1 MGVNIIS
8 NKKVFIMKKNL
19 LITLLFTFVASMLSA
34 QDAVVVPEN
43 VKSAIIKATPA
54 KLAVTPKKQR
64 KVLLFSNV
72 NGFDHAEGIAGCKV
86 FAQALQKN
94 VNNQIEFTISD
105 DISNFEKDKLA
116 KFDAV
121 FLNNTTGNFFC
132 QSHLIFNTL
141 PQAEKDAQIKKH
153 RELSE
158 NLKEYLENG
167 GGLFGIHA
175 AADGNYGW
183 EPFAEM
189 IGGLF
194 VNHPWGGALAV
205 TIIVE
210 DEKSPI
216 VKGIFPR
223 NEFRIHDEI
232 YQVQKGYDRNKQ
244 RVLMSV
250 DVTRSPIQGDPF
262 DRNFILV
269 RDNKDVP
276 AMWVKSYGKGRVAY
290 GTFGHAYNPFMMA
303 DVNEFYMRA
312 LQFACGDL
320 EADTTPS
327 GDDSVIAQNR
337 RAILNSLS
345 DFKDL
350 EYGAFAT
357 PMQNSYFRIIQSVSH
372 NAELSKEAEQVI
384 LDNQKSNEG
393 TDRYKMYIA
402 QCLEVL
408 GANYTAKELGEFVNV
423 KASDK
428 DYSQVTARL
437 VSLMARSKDA
447 NVAETLKKLSTHKEE
462 YIRLSAVL
470 ALGNLRDAKNVK
482 FLIDVLAKAS
492 KAQDANMIQSAL
504 GALAVTP
511 SKDAPAAIFSAY
523 KATND
528 ANLKNYAAMSYSSS
542 AFEND
547 VVDVD
552 ALKFILAE
560 KFPLKSAKSTAAILL
575 TKAGKFVN
583 PQDDDVLINVINFI
597 GLNEKVK
604 VPAEISF
611 EKISDSLKPAFVNA
625 LARRGESFDKII
637 ALEPD
642 NAGLALAISAAAV
655 AMSEGKDFAKL
666 ASFAPLY
673 NDADARAAAFLIA
686 SVRTRDK
693 AQKIM
698 QDMLKLSDK
707 PRALLEASLALIDT
721 SSNID
726 FFIDL
731 LKKGSDDEKIS
742 ALKALSGA
750 VVSSGEA
757 FVRITEVF
765 PTLEG
770 KVKQQASIALVTTSR
785 RDASDKVVVAAK
797 KLFDKLTDQ
806 KDKTFVLRFAS
817 ENSAQAGVDMLVEVY
832 KSGMQAEALKEMT
845 AWKND
850 SVLDTLVK
858 MAQAATSTEEKQA
871 LQDTIINVIVKL
883 NAVNTPAADYILNNA
898 LREKDATYMKRLKAL
913 NLDPK
918 DVVKLPN
925 GFLAATSNN
934 KHGLHEMFDANR
946 NTRWATNTGMV
957 AGQFVHV
964 ELPEAVRLT
973 GFVLELGISINDGV
987 DNPRI
992 YVGSS
997 MEDFDEIKYEYR
1009 LEGSKQI
1016 FTFPEA
1022 KDVKML
1028 RIEATS
1034 DKGFYWSIYELIF
1047 LQEASQFKAMSDMGN
1062 GFSAGSNVASGLL
1075 SKAFDGDMKTR
1086 WATEKAAAPFMWF
1099 QVGLDSYKEVKS
1111 VKLMLGSST
1120 GDRILSPRVFAGETI
1135 EKMAPVNFEYKK
1147 EGGSDTFI
1155 FEDGQKFKFIRFENM
1170 GKTEGTWW
1178 SIYELEIK

>member
-1 MGVNIIS
+1 
-8 NKKVFIMKKNL
+8 MKKNL
-19 LITLLFTFVASMLSA
+19 LTSLLFAFVATTLSA
-34 QDAVVVPEN
+34 QSEFVVPEN
-43 VKSAIIKATPA
+43 IKEAIIKATPA
-54 KLAVTPKKQR
+54 KLNVTPKKQR

-72 NGFDHAEGIAGCKV
+72 NGFNHTEGIAGCKV

-121 FLNNTTGNFFC
+121 FMNNNTGNFFC
-132 QSHLIFNTL
+132 QDHHIFNTL

-183 EPFAEM
+183 EPYAEM

-223 NEFRIHDEI
+223 NEFKIHDEI

-250 DVTRSPIQGDPF
+250 DVARSPIQGDPF
-262 DRNFILV
+262 NRNFMLV

-290 GTFGHAYNPFMMA
+290 GTFGHAYNPFMMP

-312 LQFACGDL
+312 IQFACGDL
-320 EADTTPS
+320 DVDTTPS
-327 GDDSVIAQNR
+327 GDDSVAAQNR
-337 RAILNSLS
+337 RAIMNSLS

-350 EYGAFAT
+350 QYGQFAV

-372 NAELSKEAEQVI
+372 NKELSKEAEQVI
-384 LDNQKSNEG
+384 LAELKSNEG

-408 GANYTAKELGEFVNV
+408 GANYTAKELGEFINV

-428 DYSQVTARL
+428 DYAQVTNRL

-447 NVAETLKKLSTHKEE
+447 NAAETLKKLATHKEE

-470 ALGNLRDAKNVK
+470 ALGNLRDAKNCK
-482 FLIDVLAKAS
+482 FLEDVLAKAS
-492 KAQDANMIQSAL
+492 KAQDANMLQSAL
-504 GALAVTP
+504 GALAITP
-511 SKDAPAAIFSAY
+511 SKDAPAAIFKAY

-528 ANLKNYAAMSYSSS
+528 ANLKNYAAISYSSS

-552 ALKFILAE
+552 SLKAILAE

-575 TKAGKFVN
+575 TKAGKFID
-583 PQDDDVLINVINFI
+583 PQDDDVLMNVINFI
-597 GLNEKVK
+597 GLNKDVK
-604 VPAEISF
+604 VPAEITF
-611 EKISDSLKPAFVNA
+611 DKISDSLKPAFVNA
-625 LARRGESFDKII
+625 LARRGEAFDKII
-637 ALEPD
+637 ALEPSD
-642 NAGLALAISAAAV
+642 SKLALAITNAAMV
-655 AMSEGKDFAKL
+655 MGEGKDFAKL
-666 ASFAPLY
+666 STFAPLY
-673 NDADARAAAFLIA
+673 NEADTRAAAFLIA
-686 SVRTRDK
+686 SVRTKDK
-693 AQKIM
+693 AQKLM
-698 QDMLKLSDK
+698 QEIQKASDK
-707 PRALLEASLALIDT
+707 PKDLLEAALAQTDT
-721 SSNID
+721 SSSID
-726 FFIDL
+726 FLIDL
-731 LKKGSDDEKIS
+731 VKSGNEDVKIS

-750 VVSSGEA
+750 VVGSSEA
-757 FVRITEVF
+757 FERIAAIF

-770 KVKQQASIALVTTSR
+770 KAKQQASVTMVAASR
-785 RDASDKVVVAAK
+785 RDAGDRVVAATK
-797 KLFDKLTDQ
+797 KLFEKLTDK

-817 ENSAQAGVDMLVEVY
+817 ENSAQAGVDFLLEVY

-845 AWKND
+845 SWKND

-858 MAQAATSTEEKQA
+858 MAQNASANEEKQA
-871 LQDTIINVIVKL
+871 IQDTIIAVIVKL

-898 LREKDATYMKRLKAL
+898 LREKDASYMKRLKAL

-918 DVVKLPN
+918 SVVTLPS
-925 GFLAATSNN
+925 GFKAASSNN
-934 KHGLHEMFDANR
+934 IGGLQEMFDGNR
-946 NTRWATNTGMV
+946 NSRWATNAPMQ

-964 ELPEAVRLT
+964 ELPEAKRMT
-973 GFVLELGISINDGV
+973 GFVLELGISIHDGV
-987 DNPRI
+987 DNPR
-992 YVGSS
+992 VFAGSS
-997 MEDFDEIKYEYR
+997 MEDFDEVNYSYR
-1009 LEGSKQI
+1009 LEGTKQI
-1016 FTFPEA
+1016 FTFS
-1022 KDVKML
+1022 DVKEIKML
-1028 RIEATS
+1028 RIESTS
-1034 DKGFYWSIYELIF
+1034 DKQFYWSIYELIF
-1047 LQEASQFKAMSDMGN
+1047 LQEADQFKAMSDMGN
-1062 GFSAGSNVASGLL
+1062 GMTAGSNFAVGLL
-1075 SKAFDGDMKTR
+1075 PKAFDGDMKTR
-1086 WATEKAAAPFMWF
+1086 WATERAAAPFMWF
-1099 QVGLDSYKEVKS
+1099 QVGLESFKEVKS
-1111 VKLMLGSST
+1111 VKLMLGVSA
-1120 GDRILSPRVFAGETI
+1120 GDRILFPRIFAGETI
-1135 EKMAPVNFEYKK
+1135 DSMVPVNFEYKK
-1147 EGGSDTFI
+1147 LPEADQFI

-1178 SIYELEIK
+1178 SIYELEID